1 MPHTKLPSAQRH
13 SSCRSLVLSF
23 LLALVPV
30 ATLPAA
36 TAKKDHHSFAN
47 PEHIR
52 VGHVDLDLN
61 VDFERKALAGH
72 ATLSVERTSG
82 DVKQPLLLDSRAL
95 RVKKVEWSSDGRSFT
110 EGSFSAGK
118 TDPILGEK
126 LSVPLPAD
134 VKRVRLHYSTG
145 PRASALQWLDRE
157 QTGGK
162 RHPFLF
168 TQSQAIHARSWIP
181 LQDSP
186 GVRVTYTAHLRT
198 PKGLLAVMSANNDPK
213 KSRDGEYR
221 FEMKRAIP
229 PYLIALAVGDLAF
242 RPVGPRTGVYAEPG
256 VVDKAATEFADMEKM
271 VQATEELYGPYRW
284 GRYDLLVLPPSFPF
298 GGMENPCLTFA
309 SPTVLAG
316 DKSLVSLVAHELS
329 HSWSGNLVSNA
340 TWRDFWLNEGFT
352 VYLER
357 RILEKVYG
365 KARAEMEAVLGRRSL
380 ERELAEL
387 KPQDQVL
394 HIDLKGRDP
403 EDGLTDVPYEKGA
416 LFLTHLERSVGRAR
430 FDAFLKGYFDH
441 FAFRSITTAD
451 FVAYLD
457 THLIKGDRKLAEKLS
472 VQEWISKPGIPG
484 RAPTLTAEALTRA
497 EAQAKR
503 WLSGKGA
510 AKSLTTSNWS
520 TQEWLHFLQALPEK
534 LGRER
539 LKELDEAFEFSR
551 SGNSEITFQWL
562 MMAVRNGYEPA
573 LPRLEQFLASM
584 GRRKFLQPLYT
595 ELVKTPQGKER
606 ALRIYRKARP
616 TYHPIAIA
624 TVDAIVG
631 WKD

>member
-1 MPHTKLPSAQRH
+1 MHLLY
-13 SSCRSLVLSF
+13 RSLTLAS
-23 LLALVPV
+23 LLVFIPV
-30 ATLPAA
+30 GAA
-36 TAKKDHHSFAN
+36 SAAKPEKDHHSFAN
-47 PEHIR
+47 PEHVR
-52 VGHVDLDLN
+52 VRHVDLDLN
-61 VDFERKALAGH
+61 VDFERKTLAGH
-72 ATLSVERTSG
+72 ATLTVERTS
-82 DVKQPLLLDSRAL
+82 DDRKQPLLLDSRSL

-110 EGSFSAGK
+110 EGSFSLGK
-118 TDPILGEK
+118 PDPILGEK
-126 LSVPLPAD
+126 LSIPAPAD
-134 VKRVRLHYSTG
+134 VKRVRIHYSTG

-213 KSRDGEYR
+213 KARDGDYR

-229 PYLIALAVGDLAF
+229 PYLIALAAGDLAF
-242 RPVGPRTGVYAEPG
+242 RAVGPRTGVYAEPG
-256 VVDKAATEFADMEKM
+256 VVDKAAAEFADMEKM
-271 VQATEELYGPYRW
+271 VKATEELYGPYRW
-284 GRYDLLVLPPSFPF
+284 GRYDILVLPPSFPF

-357 RILEKVYG
+357 RIVEKVYG
-365 KARAEMEAVLGRRSL
+365 KQRAEMEAVLGRRSL

-416 LFLTHLERSVGRAR
+416 LFLKHLEVTFGREK

-441 FAFRSITTAD
+441 FAFQSITTAD
-451 FVAYLD
+451 FAAYLEQ
-457 THLIKGDRKLAEKLS
+457 HLLKGDPTLNALVPVK
-472 VQEWISKPGIPG
+472 EWLYKPGLPG
-484 RAPTLTAEALTRA
+484 AAPAFR
-497 EAQAKR
+497 AQAFENVEQQAR
-503 WLSGKGA
+503 AWAEG
-510 AKSLTTSNWS
+510 TT
-520 TQEWLHFLQALPEK
+520 
-534 LGRER
+534 
-539 LKELDEAFEFSR
+539 
-551 SGNSEITFQWL
+551 
-562 MMAVRNGYEPA
+562 
-573 LPRLEQFLASM
+573 
-584 GRRKFLQPLYT
+584 
-595 ELVKTPQGKER
+595 
-606 ALRIYRKARP
+606 
-616 TYHPIAIA
+616 
-624 TVDAIVG
+624 
-631 WKD
+631 